1 MDLQA
6 EISYR
11 MKYQSLLS
19 ELNKLQSEVLESS
32 LNEPQIDSIM
42 RAISQIHLA
51 VLGLSQ
57 LKNEHESK
65 TK

>member
-1 MDLQA
+1 MDLHA
-6 EISYR
+6 EIIYR

-19 ELNKLQSEVLESS
+19 GLNKLQSEVLQSS
-32 LNEPQIDSIM
+32 LNKPQIDSIM

-51 VLGLSQ
+51 VLSLSQ
-57 LKNEHESK
+57 LKSEHESK